1 MTALSADFSRKQS
14 GVGPVLA
21 LGFAAPVA
29 ASTTIYKGSLVALNA
44 SGYAVPASAD
54 RNLRVIGV
62 SEQNVDNSTGSAG
75 DLTVAPRRGCFP
87 FANSTTTAA
96 VTDADIGRP
105 CYVVDDNTVARHD
118 ALGTRPVAGKVIG
131 VDSLGV
137 HVEVGITAPDQQGA
151 FDVMVLAGAD
161 LSARLHMPVKL
172 NGSGAAVSTTTAGE
186 PIFGI
191 QQNAPASG
199 AVCIVRVA
207 GISSIILG
215 DTITQG
221 AQLAVEATSGRAKEA
236 VPGTVTGGAGDP
248 SNDPLDGSYVF
259 GMCITGGA
267 DGDTGLCLITH
278 AGAIPT
284 TLT

>member
-1 MTALSADFSRKQS
+1 MTALAADFSRKAM
-14 GVGPVLA
+14 GVGPVVA
-21 LGFAAPVA
+21 LGFAVPVA

-44 SGYAVPASAD
+44 SGNAVPASAN
-54 RNLRVIGV
+54 RNLRIIGV
-62 SEQNVDNSTGSAG
+62 SEESVDNSAGSAG
-75 DLTVAPRRGCFP
+75 DKTCAPRRGVFY
-87 FANSTTTAA
+87 FANSASTAA
-96 VTDADIGRP
+96 VSDSDVGRV
-105 CYVVDDNTVARHD
+105 CYVVDDNTVARID
-118 ALGTRPVAGKVIG
+118 SLGTRPVAGRVMG
-131 VDSLGV
+131 VDSNGV
-137 HVEVGITAPDQQGA
+137 AVEVGVAAPDQQGA

-161 LSARLHMPVKL
+161 LSARLHHPVKL
-172 NGSGAAVSTTTAGE
+172 STGAAVATTTAGE

-215 DTITQG
+215 ATITQG
-221 AQLAVEATSGRAKEA
+221 AQLAVEATSGRAKIA
-236 VPGTVTGGAGDP
+236 VAGTVSGGPTDP
-248 SNDPLDGSYVF
+248 VDDPLDGSYVF
-259 GMCITGGA
+259 GLCITGGD

>member
-14 GVGPVLA
+14 GVGPVIA

-29 ASTTIYKGSLVALNA
+29 ASTTIYKGSLVAINA
-44 SGYAVPASAD
+44 SGNAVPASAN
-54 RNLRVIGV
+54 RNLRVVGV
-62 SEQNVDNSTGSAG
+62 SEESVDNSTGSAG
-75 DLTVAPRRGCFP
+75 DKTVAPRRGGFV
-87 FANSTTTAA
+87 FANSATTAA
-96 VTDADIGRP
+96 VSDADIGRV

-118 ALGTRPVAGKVIG
+118 ALGTRPVAGKVLG

-137 HVEVGITAPDQQGA
+137 HVEIGISAPDQQGA

-172 NGSGAAVSTTTAGE
+172 SSGAAVSTTTAGE

-221 AQLAVEATSGRAKEA
+221 AQLAVEATSGRAKVA
-236 VPGTVTGGAGDP
+236 VPGTVSGGAGDP
-248 SNDPLDGSYVF
+248 GDDPLDGSYVF

>member
-29 ASTTIYKGSLVALNA
+29 ASTTIYKGSLVAINA
-44 SGYAVPASAD
+44 SGNAVPASAN

-62 SEQNVDNSTGSAG
+62 SEENVDNSAGSAG
-75 DLTVAPRRGCFP
+75 DKTVAPRRGTFI
-87 FANSTTTAA
+87 FANSATTAA
-96 VTDADIGRP
+96 VSDADIGRV
-105 CYVVDDNTVARHD
+105 CYVVDDNTVARID
-118 ALGTRPVAGKVIG
+118 SLGTRPVAGKVLG
-131 VDSLGV
+131 VDSMGV
-137 HVEVGITAPDQQGA
+137 HVEVGISAPDQQGA

-161 LSARLHMPVKL
+161 LSARLHHPVKL
-172 NGSGAAVSTTTAGE
+172 SSGAAVSTTTAGE

-191 QQNAPASG
+191 QQNAPANG

-221 AQLAVEATSGRAKEA
+221 MHLAVEATSGRAKEA
-236 VPGTVTGGAGDP
+236 VAGTVDTAGGAVED
-248 SNDPLDGSYVF
+248 LDGSYVF
-259 GMCITGGA
+259 GLCITGGA